1 VGDRVGKMSG
11 VSGIWINLGFL
22 VDLFPLFPP
31 CYDWFLPSVLSTC
44 LLCTVGADGPPNVDG
59 SEAQF
64 CSWRPSGC
72 SCVSYCDEC
81 GFNASTMKGLRMT
94 AAHNAEGRRRDWLL
108 HNAQLG
114 KMCEDAEC
122 ECHTWFEES
131 MDFRPVC
138 LVCRARF
145 THLVRARRGSDRI
158 KAKPRRY
165 SPY

>member
-1 VGDRVGKMSG
+1 L
-11 VSGIWINLGFL
+11 ICF
-22 VDLFPLFPP
+22 LFPP
-31 CYDWFLPSVLSTC
+31 LCYDWFLLSVLSTC

-81 GFNASTMKGLRMT
+81 GFDASTMKGLRMT

-114 KMCEDAEC
+114 QMCEDAEC

-138 LVCRARF
+138 LVCRDRF